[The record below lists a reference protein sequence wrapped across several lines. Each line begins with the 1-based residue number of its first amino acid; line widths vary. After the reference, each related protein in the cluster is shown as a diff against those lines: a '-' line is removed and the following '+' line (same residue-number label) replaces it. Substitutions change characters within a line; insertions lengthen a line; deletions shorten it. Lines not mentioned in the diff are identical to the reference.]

1 MASKIVKNHEDKKI
15 QIIRKLSN
23 IEKNIKTLILIICK

>member
-23 IEKNIKTLILIICK
+23 IEKNINTLILIICK